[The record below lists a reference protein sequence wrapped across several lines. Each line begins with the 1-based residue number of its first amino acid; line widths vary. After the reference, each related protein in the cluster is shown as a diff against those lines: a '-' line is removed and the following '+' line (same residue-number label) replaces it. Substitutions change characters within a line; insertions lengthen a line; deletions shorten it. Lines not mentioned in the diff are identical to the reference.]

1 VVATILKTLDIKPHG
16 NYQKK
21 KEKKSYDPGETFNV
35 HYGFKNKL
43 VYINLGFKKML
54 IIFVFL
60 EIKIQFVNLLYEIHF
75 NILNLGTKTKAYLE
89 IKVMKLGTKTETK
102 PKPIP

>member
-1 VVATILKTLDIKPHG
+1 M
-16 NYQKK
+16 
-21 KEKKSYDPGETFNV
+21 S
-35 HYGFKNKL
+35 
-43 VYINLGFKKML
+43 

-75 NILNLGTKTKAYLE
+75 NILNLGTKTKGYLE

-102 PKPIP
+102 PKPIPWKVLRTKTKEDPLEPANQPTLFQILLEISSSFQHICE